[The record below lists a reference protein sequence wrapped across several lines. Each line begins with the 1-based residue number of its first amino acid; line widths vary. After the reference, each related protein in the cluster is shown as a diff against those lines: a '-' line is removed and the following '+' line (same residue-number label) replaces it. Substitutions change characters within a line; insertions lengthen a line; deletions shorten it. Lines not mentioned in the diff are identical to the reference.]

1 MNSRH
6 NRPTNLSQQDADFL
20 SDITHLAESIEPD
33 PTFKA
38 QLEAELLQAHQ
49 SPANKKAHQ
58 GVNRMNFLLGR
69 LNRRVSLVACAS
81 LAIAAVFVIPTMT
94 SGRIPE
100 WFSAFLYS
108 KDDTKA
114 NGQTIAQ
121 LIETGQIIL
130 TSDVQDYDESTKEV
144 RAIGNASWVYPEA
157 QIQASA
163 DEIRYVPTERQII
176 LSGNVKILQ
185 RGERLQGTRAICS
198 LEQNQ
203 CNLSQE

>member
-1 MNSRH
+1 
-6 NRPTNLSQQDADFL
+6 
-20 SDITHLAESIEPD
+20 
-33 PTFKA
+33 
-38 QLEAELLQAHQ
+38 
-49 SPANKKAHQ
+49 
-58 GVNRMNFLLGR
+58 MNFLLGR

-81 LAIAAVFVIPTMT
+81 LAIATVFVIPTMT

-114 NGQTIAQ
+114 NAQTIAQ
-121 LIETGQIIL
+121 LTETGEMTI

-144 RAIGNASWVYPEA
+144 RAIGNVTWVYPEA

-163 DEIRYVPTERQII
+163 EEIRYVPTGQQII

-185 RGERLQGTRAICS
+185 RGERLQGKRAICS

>member
-6 NRPTNLSQQDADFL
+6 NRPTNLSQQDVDFL
-20 SDITHLAESIEPD
+20 SHLTNVAESIKPD
-33 PTFKA
+33 PTFQA

-49 SPANKKAHQ
+49 STSNQKTHQ
-58 GVNRMNFLLGR
+58 RVNRINFLLGR
-69 LNRRVSLVACAS
+69 LNCRASLVACAL

-94 SGRIPE
+94 SGRILE

-114 NGQTIAQ
+114 NAQTLAQ
-121 LIETGQIIL
+121 LIEKGQSTI

-144 RAIGNASWVYPEA
+144 RAIGNAAWAYPEA

-163 DEIRYVPTERQII
+163 DEIRYVPTGGQVI
-176 LSGNVKILQ
+176 LYGNVQILQ
-185 RGERLQGTRAICS
+185 RRERLQGKRAICS
-198 LEQNQ
+198 LEKKQ
-203 CNLSQE
+203 CNLSPE

>member
-6 NRPTNLSQQDADFL
+6 DQPTNLSQQDADFL
-20 SDITHLAESIEPD
+20 SHLTHLAESIEPD

-38 QLEAELLQAHQ
+38 QLEAKLLQAHQ
-49 SPANKKAHQ
+49 STSNQKTHQ
-58 GVNRMNFLLGR
+58 GVNRMNFSLGR
-69 LNRRVSLVACAS
+69 LNRRASLVACTS
-81 LAIAAVFVIPTMT
+81 LAIAAVFVIPIMT

-108 KDDTKA
+108 TDDTKA
-114 NGQTIAQ
+114 NAQTIAQ
-121 LIETGQIIL
+121 LIETGQSTI

-144 RAIGNASWVYPEA
+144 RATGNASWAYPEA

-163 DEIRYVPTERQII
+163 DEIRYVPTGGQVV
-176 LSGNVKILQ
+176 LSGNVQISR
-185 RGERLQGTRAICS
+185 RGERLQGKRAICS
-198 LEQNQ
+198 LEQKQ